1 MSKDWWNK
9 LRDGMDIGLLEM
21 CPTQPNGQE
30 SRASKPVRWMY
41 INSATSLHVTRARQQ
56 SILFER
62 VAWSLLSLGGG
73 ALWEDEKIYIQ
84 PSDIRLR
91 PFFSVMSISTT
102 VSTLKIGFQWEGK
115 FRYISPFPL
124 LDCPFALSLSISFSV
139 CQVMTHRMVLLHF
152 HLFFLIV

>member
-1 MSKDWWNK
+1 MFKMDLGRCQRIDETSCAMGWILVAGNVSYATQRPRKQGQQACKMNVYK
-9 LRDGMDIGLLEM
+9 LCYLSAHHPSETTINLVWEGR
-21 CPTQPNGQE
+21 
-30 SRASKPVRWMY
+30 PVTAF
-41 INSATSLHVTRARQQ
+41 S
-56 SILFER
+56 
-62 VAWSLLSLGGG
+62 G
-73 ALWEDEKIYIQ
+73 EKIYIQ

-124 LDCPFALSLSISFSV
+124 LDCPFALALSISLSV